1 MKIKV
6 LGSEVLL
13 VSEHSIEKYQDVEGY
28 NPSALILKDEDGEE
42 YFRVCFD
49 ETDSVS
55 NYGIVFDNNRPSQKA
70 VARLSFA
77 DDEEITAETIVKKYG
92 KVISN
97 LNDIEEKVK
106 FAYEEMRSDIESWAE
121 DIEFIEL

>member
-28 NPSALILKDEDGEE
+28 NPSALTLKDEDGEE

-55 NYGIVFDNNRPSQKA
+55 NYGIVFDNSRPSQKA
-70 VARLSFA
+70 VARLPFA
-77 DDEEITAETIVKKYG
+77 DNEEITAEAIVKKYG

-97 LNDIEEKVK
+97 LNVIEDKVK
-106 FAYEEMRSDIESWAE
+106 LAYEEMRSDIESWAE